1 MALRHVGGPAFP
13 LGIQIG
19 QRIDG
24 RDARSQGVVGPR
36 QQLRPPGRNAGPRVQ
51 QRHVGFPPVERRV
64 QDRQVGDLQGDDH
77 QAGSGGNEHDRRGC
91 RAGRNREP
99 EGEHRGPGDGEGRRN
114 AALLE
119 RPQQQ
124 HVAEEGD
131 PQPGDQL
138 REQDRGSLGG
148 KHLVTPP
155 VIGDGAGYEPE
166 HPVHAPVHPPC
177 QPAADL
183 AGHDQGPDDAGPCR
197 EHERERR
204 RRRPPS
210 GQRAGPPWGSP
221 WTVGGYAEPTEAR
234 AAAGPRGCRSAAW
247 PGRASPREA
256 GLMDAFAPEA
266 GRGRPAA
273 PRRRPGRGREGKT
286 AGR

>member
-19 QRIDG
+19 QRVDG
-24 RDARSQGVVGPR
+24 RDARSQGIVGPR
-36 QQLRPPGRNAGPRVQ
+36 QQLRPPGRDAGPRVQ

-77 QAGSGGNEHDRRGC
+77 QAGSGGDEHDRRGC

-124 HVAEEGD
+124 HVPEEGD
-131 PQPGDQL
+131 RQPGDQL
-138 REQDRGSLGG
+138 REQGRRGLGRE
-148 KHLVTPP
+148 HQVTPLMLM
-155 VIGDGAGYEPE
+155 DGAGYQLE
-166 HPVHAPVHPPC
+166 HPVHAPVRPPC
-177 QPAADL
+177 QPAADR
-183 AGHDQGPDDAGPCR
+183 AGHDQGPDDAGPRR
-197 EHERERR
+197 EHERQADGGGHPAASERDHHGVLLGR
-204 RRRPPS
+204 SGAMPNLLRPARPRDPEAADRRPE
-210 GQRAGPPWGSP
+210 R
-221 WTVGGYAEPTEAR
+221 T
-234 AAAGPRGCRSAAW
+234 
-247 PGRASPREA
+247 SPREDRSHGCLRA
-256 GLMDAFAPEA
+256 GGGARAPPSASAA
-266 GRGRPAA
+266 GQDKK
-273 PRRRPGRGREGKT
+273 GKT